1 MLHDQFGRQFSY
13 LRLSI
18 TDVCNFRCNYCLP
31 DGYQCESDRNF
42 LRLDEIGRIAT
53 AFGQSGTRKIR
64 ITGGEPSLRRDLPA
78 IIARCKQA
86 AGIEKVAM
94 TSNGFRL
101 QEQVSDWH
109 AAGLDALN
117 ISVDSL
123 DPALFKLITG
133 HDKLRAI
140 LAGID
145 KALGLGITQLKVN
158 TVLMKALNAH
168 QLQSYLDWVKDTP
181 LSLRFIELMQT
192 GDNQSFFDQHH
203 VAGESIKQTLLQ
215 SGWTQRLPGRDAGPA
230 QEFTHPE
237 YAGSIGLIM
246 PYAKDF
252 CASCNR
258 LRISAKGKLHLCL
271 FGEQGYDLR
280 QLLQSDQQ
288 QTELCHYL
296 QTQLAEKKA
305 SHFLHQ
311 GNSGSTRHL
320 AMLGG

>member
-1 MLHDQFGRQFSY
+1 MLQDSYGRQFKY

-31 DGYQCESDRNF
+31 DGYQCDSDRDF
-42 LRLDEIGRIAT
+42 LRLDEIGRIAQ

-64 ITGGEPSLRRDLPA
+64 ITGGEPSLRKDLSA
-78 IIARCKQA
+78 IIQTCKQA
-86 AGIEKVAM
+86 EGIEKVAM
-94 TSNGFRL
+94 TSNGYKL
-101 QEQVSDWH
+101 PEQIADWKN
-109 AAGLDALN
+109 AGLDALN

-133 HDKLRAI
+133 HDRLRTV
-140 LAGID
+140 LQGID
-145 KALGLGITQLKVN
+145 KALALGVQQVKVN
-158 TVLMKALNAH
+158 TVLMKQLNAH

-181 LSLRFIELMQT
+181 ISLRFIELMQT
-192 GDNQSFFDQHH
+192 GDNLEFFNRHH

-215 SGWTQRLPGRDAGPA
+215 SGWTQALQGSDAGPA
-230 QEFTHPE
+230 QEFTHPD
-237 YAGSIGLIM
+237 YAGRIGLIM

-280 QLLQSDQQ
+280 HLLQTDEQLPLL
-288 QTELCHYL
+288 TDYL
-296 QTQLAEKKA
+296 QNQLADKKA

-311 GNSGSTRHL
+311 GEIGHTRHL